1 VQRPRRALSLLGNRL
16 ETGRLVLYGLG
27 IGALVGFAGTAFT
40 VIVEFLQNLLLG
52 GITELLPPG
61 LPNEGGVLHAFS
73 GERSWLLPILMALAL
88 IVVIWLERVGSRT
101 ILGRLPDAPIQAQG
115 DGLDAALN
123 TYHNQGARVN
133 GREVAARTVAGAIA
147 IAGGVPLGREGPL
160 SSLATGIGVAFG
172 SVAQLSEADRRLV
185 FVAAMAAGLGIVL
198 RAPLAGAV
206 LAVEILYRRFEF
218 EIEALTPAVL
228 SSVVAFAIYGA
239 FRGFGPLFDL
249 PVLAGQP
256 PQLLPAFFVLG
267 LLEAA
272 AAFGFVAAFKGLT
285 RAWTLSKIPMVYR
298 LAIAGLVV
306 GLIGLLNPGV
316 LGDGLGW
323 SQLAMS
329 GFLPISSMLALMIWR
344 AFAVLFVGSV
354 GSPGGLIV
362 PSLGIGGLIGNLY
375 ALGLGALGIVLE
387 PAAFTLTGMAA
398 FLAGTFNVP
407 LAATLLVTEWSGY
420 GLLIPLL
427 LTTIAGYAITGREG
441 LYEHQA
447 ESRSSSPAHIAEYLR
462 DAVRLATGANAAPS
476 LVSTSETV
484 AVDAPSLD
492 SLVNATSIET
502 RSKNAPNLDLLD
514 LLSSESLAV
523 SDDDLE
529 RLYRMNVPENW
540 LGRAVRDL
548 DWPNGSL
555 LVAILRDGH
564 VRVPRGNTTLEARD
578 ELIIMA
584 EPEVFSSLNPS
595 LNSGRTESMVEG

>member
-73 GERSWLLPILMALAL
+73 GERSWLLPILMSLVL
-88 IVVIWLERVGSRT
+88 VTVIWLERIGSRT
-101 ILGRLPDAPIQAQG
+101 ILGRLPDAPIQAQS

-272 AAFGFVAAFKGLT
+272 AAFGFVAVFKGLT
-285 RAWTLSKIPMVYR
+285 RAWMLSKIPMTAR
-298 LAIAGLVV
+298 LAIAGSVV

-323 SQLAMS
+323 AQLAMS
-329 GFLPISSMLALMIWR
+329 GFLPISSMLALMLWR

-362 PSLGIGGLIGNLY
+362 PSLGIGGLIGNIY

-427 LTTIAGYAITGREG
+427 LTTIAGYALTGREG
-441 LYEHQA
+441 MYEHQA

-462 DAVRLATGANAAPS
+462 DAVRLATGANATPTLIAA
-476 LVSTSETV
+476 SETHSAADV
-484 AVDAPSLD
+484 PNLD
-492 SLVNATSIET
+492 PLVNATSIET

-529 RLYRMNVPENW
+529 RLYRMNVPETW

-584 EPEVFSSLNPS
+584 EPEVFSSLNPNRS
-595 LNSGRTESMVEG
+595 EAAEISG

>member
-1 VQRPRRALSLLGNRL
+1 
-16 ETGRLVLYGLG
+16 
-27 IGALVGFAGTAFT
+27 
-40 VIVEFLQNLLLG
+40 
-52 GITELLPPG
+52 
-61 LPNEGGVLHAFS
+61 
-73 GERSWLLPILMALAL
+73 
-88 IVVIWLERVGSRT
+88 
-101 ILGRLPDAPIQAQG
+101 
-115 DGLDAALN
+115 
-123 TYHNQGARVN
+123 
-133 GREVAARTVAGAIA
+133 
-147 IAGGVPLGREGPL
+147 
-160 SSLATGIGVAFG
+160 
-172 SVAQLSEADRRLV
+172 
-185 FVAAMAAGLGIVL
+185 
-198 RAPLAGAV
+198 
-206 LAVEILYRRFEF
+206 
-218 EIEALTPAVL
+218 
-228 SSVVAFAIYGA
+228 
-239 FRGFGPLFDL
+239 
-249 PVLAGQP
+249 
-256 PQLLPAFFVLG
+256 
-267 LLEAA
+267 
-272 AAFGFVAAFKGLT
+272 
-285 RAWTLSKIPMVYR
+285 

-329 GFLPISSMLALMIWR
+329 GFLPISSMLALMLWR

-476 LVSTSETV
+476 LIATGETL
-484 AVDAPSLD
+484 AADAPSLD
-492 SLVNATSIET
+492 SLVNTTSIET

-514 LLSSESLAV
+514 LLSGESLAV

-529 RLYRMNVPENW
+529 RLYRMNVPETW

-595 LNSGRTESMVEG
+595 RAEAVMDG

>member
-73 GERSWLLPILMALAL
+73 GERSWLLPILMALSLMA
-88 IVVIWLERVGSRT
+88 VIWLERIGSRT

-133 GREVAARTVAGAIA
+133 GREVAVRTVAGAIA
-147 IAGGVPLGREGPL
+147 IAGGLPLGREGPL

-272 AAFGFVAAFKGLT
+272 AAFAFVAAFKGLT
-285 RAWTLSKIPMVYR
+285 RAWTLSRIPMVYR
-298 LAIAGLVV
+298 LAIAGLIV

-354 GSPGGLIV
+354 GSPGGLI
-362 PSLGIGGLIGNLY
+362 

-462 DAVRLATGANAAPS
+462 DAVRLATGANAAPTLIS
-476 LVSTSETV
+476 SDTLAT
-484 AVDAPSLD
+484 DAPNLD
-492 SLVNATSIET
+492 PVVNASSIET

-514 LLSSESLAV
+514 LLSGESLAV

-529 RLYRMNVPENW
+529 RLYRMNVPETW

-584 EPEVFSSLNPS
+584 EPEVFSSLNRDGA
-595 LNSGRTESMVEG
+595 LIEG

>member
-73 GERSWLLPILMALAL
+73 GERSWLLPILMALVLVA
-88 IVVIWLERVGSRT
+88 VIWLERIGSRT

-160 SSLATGIGVAFG
+160 SSLATGIGVVFG

-239 FRGFGPLFDL
+239 FRGFEPLFDL

-285 RAWTLSKIPMVYR
+285 RAWTLSKIPMAAR

-323 SQLAMS
+323 AQLAMS
-329 GFLPISSMLALMIWR
+329 GFLPISSMLALMLWR

-362 PSLGIGGLIGNLY
+362 PSLGLGALIGNLY

-462 DAVRLATGANAAPS
+462 DAVRLATGKNTNPVASEQTNLEAPS
-476 LVSTSETV
+476 SDQVLN
-484 AVDAPSLD
+484 PIGL
-492 SLVNATSIET
+492 ET
-502 RSKNAPNLDLLD
+502 RIKNVPNLDLLD

-529 RLYRMNVPENW
+529 RLYRMDVPESW

-555 LVAILRDGH
+555 LVAILRGGH

-584 EPEVFSSLNPS
+584 EPDVFSSLNPS
-595 LNSGRTESMVEG
+595 RAEVVKDG

>member
-40 VIVEFLQNLLLG
+40 AAVEFLQNLLLG

-101 ILGRLPDAPIQAQG
+101 ILGRLPDAPIHAQG

-147 IAGGVPLGREGPL
+147 IAGGLPLGREGPL

-256 PQLLPAFFVLG
+256 PQLLLAFFVLG

-298 LAIAGLVV
+298 LFIAGLVV

-323 SQLAMS
+323 SQLAMA
-329 GFLPISSMLALMIWR
+329 GFLPISSMLALLLWR
-344 AFAVLFVGSV
+344 SFAVLFVGSV

-375 ALGLGALGIVLE
+375 ALGLGALGITLE

-462 DAVRLATGANAAPS
+462 DAVRLATGANAVPTLLSASEIPTADAVSHAP
-476 LVSTSETV
+476 
-484 AVDAPSLD
+484 
-492 SLVNATSIET
+492 LVNATSIET

-514 LLSSESLAV
+514 LLSGESLAV

-529 RLYRMNVPENW
+529 RLYRMNVPETW
-540 LGRAVRDL
+540 LGRAVREL

-564 VRVPRGNTTLEARD
+564 VRVPRGNTILEARD

-584 EPEVFSSLNPS
+584 EPEVFSSLNPQRTEVTVEG
-595 LNSGRTESMVEG
+595 LNSA

>member
-27 IGALVGFAGTAFT
+27 IGVLVGFAGTAFT

-88 IVVIWLERVGSRT
+88 VAVIWLERVGSRT

-133 GREVAARTVAGAIA
+133 GREVAVRTVAGAIA

-285 RAWTLSKIPMVYR
+285 RAWTISKIPMVYR

-329 GFLPISSMLALMIWR
+329 GFLPISSMLALIIWR

-375 ALGLGALGIVLE
+375 ALGLGSLGIVLE

-462 DAVRLATGANAAPS
+462 DAVRLATGANAAPN
-476 LVSTSETV
+476 
-484 AVDAPSLD
+484 AAPSLISTGETLAATD
-492 SLVNATSIET
+492 APNLDPFVNASSIET

-529 RLYRMNVPENW
+529 RLYRMNVPESW

-584 EPEVFSSLNPS
+584 EPEVFSSLNRDGA
-595 LNSGRTESMVEG
+595 LVEG

>member
-1 VQRPRRALSLLGNRL
+1 VQGPRRALSLLGNRL

-40 VIVEFLQNLLLG
+40 VAVEFLQNTLLG
-52 GITELLPPG
+52 GITGLLPPG

-88 IVVIWLERVGSRT
+88 AAMIWLERIGSRT
-101 ILGRLPDAPIQAQG
+101 IFGRLPEAPIQARG
-115 DGLDAALN
+115 DGLDSSLN
-123 TYHNQGARVN
+123 AYHNQGARVN
-133 GREVAARTVAGAIA
+133 AREVTARTVAGALS
-147 IAGGVPLGREGPL
+147 IAGGLPLGREGPL
-160 SSLATGIGVAFG
+160 SSLATGIGVVFG

-272 AAFGFVAAFKGLT
+272 AAVGFVAAFKGLT
-285 RAWTLSKIPMVYR
+285 RAWTFTKIPVIFR
-298 LAIAGLVV
+298 LVIAGLLV

-323 SQLAMS
+323 AQLAMS
-329 GFLPISSMLALMIWR
+329 GFLPISSMLALMLWR

-362 PSLGIGGLIGNLY
+362 PSLGLGALIGNLY

-427 LTTIAGYAITGREG
+427 LTTIAGYALTGREG

-462 DAVRLATGANAAPS
+462 DAVRLATGSSATQPSTEVATLASSDPQIATNLEPRSNPDLRVTNAS
-476 LVSTSETV
+476 
-484 AVDAPSLD
+484 
-492 SLVNATSIET
+492 NM
-502 RSKNAPNLDLLD
+502 DLLD
-514 LLSSESLAV
+514 LLSGESLAV

-529 RLYRMNVPENW
+529 RLYRMNVPESW

-555 LVAILRDGH
+555 LVAILRSGH
-564 VRVPRGNTTLEARD
+564 VRVPRGNTMLEPRD
-578 ELIIMA
+578 ELIVMA

-595 LNSGRTESMVEG
+595 LNSGRPEAMVEG

>member
-1 VQRPRRALSLLGNRL
+1 MQRPRRALSLLGNRL

-27 IGALVGFAGTAFT
+27 IGVLVGFAGTAFT
-40 VIVEFLQNLLLG
+40 VAVEFLQNTLLG
-52 GITELLPPG
+52 GITGLLPPG
-61 LPNEGGVLHAFS
+61 LPNEGGVLQTFS
-73 GERSWLLPILMALAL
+73 GERSWLLPILMAFALAA
-88 IVVIWLERVGSRT
+88 VIWFERIGSRT
-101 ILGRLPDAPIQAQG
+101 IFGRLPDAPIQARG

-123 TYHNQGARVN
+123 SYHNQGARVN
-133 GREVAARTVAGAIA
+133 AREVTARTLAGAVA
-147 IAGGVPLGREGPL
+147 IAGGLPLGREGPL

-272 AAFGFVAAFKGLT
+272 AAVGFVAAFKGLT
-285 RAWTLSKIPMVYR
+285 RAWNLTKIPMVVR
-298 LAIAGLVV
+298 LVIVGVIV

-323 SQLAMS
+323 AQLAMS
-329 GFLPISSMLALMIWR
+329 GFLPISSMLALMLWR

-362 PSLGIGGLIGNLY
+362 PSLVIGGLIGNVY
-375 ALGLGALGIVLE
+375 ALALGALGITLE

-398 FLAGTFNVP
+398 FLAGTFNAP

-427 LTTIAGYAITGREG
+427 LTTIAGYALTGREG

-462 DAVRLATGANAAPS
+462 DAVRLATGSAAQG
-476 LVSTSETV
+476 TAETV
-484 AVDAPSLD
+484 ATDPQTTTNLESRGASANPDLRVTM
-492 SLVNATSIET
+492 TST
-502 RSKNAPNLDLLD
+502 TNMDLLD

-523 SDDDLE
+523 SEDDLE
-529 RLYRMNVPENW
+529 RLYRMNVPEGW

-555 LVAILRDGH
+555 LVAILRGGH
-564 VRVPRGNTTLEARD
+564 VRVPRGNTILEPRD

-595 LNSGRTESMVEG
+595 RAEAVMDG

>member
-1 VQRPRRALSLLGNRL
+1 VQRPRRALNLLGNRL

-73 GERSWLLPILMALAL
+73 GERSWLLPILMALVLVA
-88 IVVIWLERVGSRT
+88 VIWLERIGSRT

-285 RAWTLSKIPMVYR
+285 RAWTLSKIPMAAR
-298 LAIAGLVV
+298 LVIAGLVV

-323 SQLAMS
+323 AQLAMS
-329 GFLPISSMLALMIWR
+329 GFLPISSMLALMLWR

-447 ESRSSSPAHIAEYLR
+447 ESRSSSPA
-462 DAVRLATGANAAPS
+462 LATGANAAPS
-476 LVSTSETV
+476 LIPASEPLTTDV
-484 AVDAPSLD
+484 PNLD
-492 SLVNATSIET
+492 PLVNATSIET

-529 RLYRMNVPENW
+529 RLYRMNVPETW

-595 LNSGRTESMVEG
+595 RSEAVVDG

>member
-1 VQRPRRALSLLGNRL
+1 L
-16 ETGRLVLYGLG
+16 
-27 IGALVGFAGTAFT
+27 
-40 VIVEFLQNLLLG
+40 
-52 GITELLPPG
+52 
-61 LPNEGGVLHAFS
+61 
-73 GERSWLLPILMALAL
+73 
-88 IVVIWLERVGSRT
+88 
-101 ILGRLPDAPIQAQG
+101 
-115 DGLDAALN
+115 
-123 TYHNQGARVN
+123 GARVN
-133 GREVAARTVAGAIA
+133 GRDVAVRSLAGAVVIA
-147 IAGGVPLGREGPL
+147 AGVPLGREGPL

-239 FRGFGPLFDL
+239 FRGFGPLFEL

-285 RAWTLSKIPMVYR
+285 RAWTISNIPMVYR
-298 LAIAGLVV
+298 LVIVGLVV

-329 GFLPISSMLALMIWR
+329 GFLPISSMLALMLWR
-344 AFAVLFVGSV
+344 AFAVLFVGSA

-362 PSLGIGGLIGNLY
+362 PSLGIGALIGNLY
-375 ALGLGALGIVLE
+375 ALGLGTLGIVLE

-427 LTTIAGYAITGREG
+427 VTTIAGYALTGREG
-441 LYEHQA
+441 LYTHQA

-462 DAVRLATGANAAPS
+462 DAVRLATGANTAANPS
-476 LVSTSETV
+476 LNPSLGPSV
-484 AVDAPSLD
+484 AVSQSLNFTTEAPNLDPLLNPSSL
-492 SLVNATSIET
+492 ET
-502 RSKNAPNLDLLD
+502 RIKNAPNFDLLD
-514 LLSSESLAV
+514 LLSGESLAV
-523 SDDDLE
+523 SDEDLE
-529 RLYRMNVPENW
+529 RLYRMGVPESW

-555 LVAILRDGH
+555 LVAILREGH
-564 VRVPRGNTTLEARD
+564 VRVPRGNTILEARD

-584 EPEVFSSLNPS
+584 EPDVFASLNPQGTEV
-595 LNSGRTESMVEG
+595 LISG

>member
-1 VQRPRRALSLLGNRL
+1 MQRPRRALSLLGNRL

-27 IGALVGFAGTAFT
+27 IGVLVGFAGTAFT
-40 VIVEFLQNLLLG
+40 VAVEFLQNTLLG
-52 GITELLPPG
+52 GITGFLPPG
-61 LPNEGGVLHAFS
+61 LPNEGGVLQTFS
-73 GERSWLLPILMALAL
+73 GERSWLLPILMAFALAA
-88 IVVIWLERVGSRT
+88 VIWFERIGSRT
-101 ILGRLPDAPIQAQG
+101 IFGRLPDAPIQARG

-123 TYHNQGARVN
+123 SYHNQGARVN
-133 GREVAARTVAGAIA
+133 AREVTARTLAGAVA
-147 IAGGVPLGREGPL
+147 IAGGLPLGREGPL

-272 AAFGFVAAFKGLT
+272 AAVGFVAAFKGLT
-285 RAWTLSKIPMVYR
+285 RAWNLTKIPMVVR
-298 LAIAGLVV
+298 LVIVGVIV

-323 SQLAMS
+323 AQLAMS
-329 GFLPISSMLALMIWR
+329 GFLPISSMLALMLWR

-362 PSLGIGGLIGNLY
+362 PSLVIGGLIGNVY
-375 ALGLGALGIVLE
+375 ALALGALGITLE

-398 FLAGTFNVP
+398 FLAGTFNAP

-427 LTTIAGYAITGREG
+427 LTTIAGYALTGREG

-462 DAVRLATGANAAPS
+462 DAVRLATGSAAQG
-476 LVSTSETV
+476 TAETV
-484 AVDAPSLD
+484 ATDPQTTTNLESRGASANPDLRVTM
-492 SLVNATSIET
+492 TST
-502 RSKNAPNLDLLD
+502 TNMDLLD

-523 SDDDLE
+523 SEDDLE
-529 RLYRMNVPENW
+529 RLYRMNVPEGW

-555 LVAILRDGH
+555 LVAILRGGH
-564 VRVPRGNTTLEARD
+564 VRVPRGNTILEPRD

-595 LNSGRTESMVEG
+595 RAEAVMDG

>member
-1 VQRPRRALSLLGNRL
+1 MQRPRRALSLLGNRL

-27 IGALVGFAGTAFT
+27 IGVLVGFAGTAFT
-40 VIVEFLQNLLLG
+40 VAVEFLQNTLLG
-52 GITELLPPG
+52 GITGLLPPG
-61 LPNEGGVLHAFS
+61 LPNEGGVLQTFS
-73 GERSWLLPILMALAL
+73 GERSWLLPILMTFALAA
-88 IVVIWLERVGSRT
+88 VIWFERIGSRT
-101 ILGRLPDAPIQAQG
+101 IFGRLPDAPIQARG

-123 TYHNQGARVN
+123 SYHNQGARVN
-133 GREVAARTVAGAIA
+133 AREVTARTLAGAVA
-147 IAGGVPLGREGPL
+147 IAGGLPLGREGPL

-272 AAFGFVAAFKGLT
+272 AAVGFVAAFKGLT
-285 RAWTLSKIPMVYR
+285 RAWNLTKIPMVVR
-298 LAIAGLVV
+298 LVIVGVIV

-323 SQLAMS
+323 AQLAMS
-329 GFLPISSMLALMIWR
+329 GFLPISSMLALMLWR

-362 PSLGIGGLIGNLY
+362 PSLVIGGLIGNVY
-375 ALGLGALGIVLE
+375 ALALGALGITLE

-398 FLAGTFNVP
+398 FLAGTFNAP

-427 LTTIAGYAITGREG
+427 LTTIAGYALTGRAG

-462 DAVRLATGANAAPS
+462 DAVRLATGSAAQG
-476 LVSTSETV
+476 TAETV
-484 AVDAPSLD
+484 ATDPQTTTNLESRGASANPDLRVTM
-492 SLVNATSIET
+492 TST
-502 RSKNAPNLDLLD
+502 TNMDLLD

-523 SDDDLE
+523 SEDDLE
-529 RLYRMNVPENW
+529 RLYRMHVPEGW

-555 LVAILRDGH
+555 LVAILRGGH
-564 VRVPRGNTTLEARD
+564 VRVPRGNTILEPRD

-595 LNSGRTESMVEG
+595 RAEAVMDG

>member
-27 IGALVGFAGTAFT
+27 IGVLVGFAGTAFT
-40 VIVEFLQNLLLG
+40 VLVEFLQNTLLG
-52 GITELLPPG
+52 GITGLLPPG

-73 GERSWLLPILMALAL
+73 GERSWLLPILMAFAL
-88 IVVIWLERVGSRT
+88 SAVLWLERVASRT
-101 ILGRLPDAPIQAQG
+101 IFGRLPEAPVQARG
-115 DGLDAALN
+115 DGLDASLN
-123 TYHNQGARVN
+123 AYHNQGARVN
-133 GREVAARTVAGAIA
+133 AREATARTLAGAVA
-147 IAGGVPLGREGPL
+147 IAGGLPLGREGPL

-267 LLEAA
+267 LLEAVA
-272 AAFGFVAAFKGLT
+272 AVGFVAAFKGLT
-285 RAWTLSKIPMVYR
+285 RAWSYTKLPMLAR
-298 LAIAGLVV
+298 LMIVGVVV

-323 SQLAMS
+323 AQLAMS
-329 GFLPISSMLALMIWR
+329 GFLPISSMLALMLWR

-362 PSLGIGGLIGNLY
+362 PSLVIGGLIGNVY
-375 ALGLGALGIVLE
+375 ALTLGALGITLE

-398 FLAGTFNVP
+398 FLAGTFNAP

-427 LTTIAGYAITGREG
+427 LTTVAGYALTGREG

-462 DAVRLATGANAAPS
+462 DAVRLATGTNTASHLTSSEPS
-476 LVSTSETV
+476 VS
-484 AVDAPSLD
+484 ADAPNLEPI
-492 SLVNATSIET
+492 VNVSSIET
-502 RSKNAPNLDLLD
+502 RSKNVPNLDLLD

-529 RLYRMNVPENW
+529 RLYRMNVPETW

-555 LVAILRDGH
+555 LVAILREGH

-584 EPEVFSSLNPS
+584 EPEVFSSLNPN
-595 LNSGRTESMVEG
+595 LNAGRAEAMVEP

>member
-88 IVVIWLERVGSRT
+88 IAVIWLERIGSRT
-101 ILGRLPDAPIQAQG
+101 ILGHLPESPIQAQG

-298 LAIAGLVV
+298 LVIAGLVV

-329 GFLPISSMLALMIWR
+329 GFLPISSMLALMLWR
-344 AFAVLFVGSV
+344 AFAVLFIGSV

-462 DAVRLATGANAAPS
+462 DAVRLATGASTAPS
-476 LVSTSETV
+476 LISTSETV
-484 AVDAPSLD
+484 AADAPNPD
-492 SLVNATSIET
+492 SLVNTTSIET

-529 RLYRMNVPENW
+529 RLYRMNVPETW

>member
-73 GERSWLLPILMALAL
+73 GERSWLLPILMALVLVA
-88 IVVIWLERVGSRT
+88 VIWLERIGSRT

-160 SSLATGIGVAFG
+160 SSLATGIGVVFG

-239 FRGFGPLFDL
+239 FRGFEPLFDL

-285 RAWTLSKIPMVYR
+285 RAWTLSKIPMAAR

-323 SQLAMS
+323 AQLAMS
-329 GFLPISSMLALMIWR
+329 GFLPISSMLALMLWR

-362 PSLGIGGLIGNLY
+362 PSLGLGALIGNLY

-462 DAVRLATGANAAPS
+462 DAVRLATGKNTNPVASEQTNLEAPS
-476 LVSTSETV
+476 SDQVLN
-484 AVDAPSLD
+484 PIGL
-492 SLVNATSIET
+492 ET
-502 RSKNAPNLDLLD
+502 RIKNVPNLDLLD

-529 RLYRMNVPENW
+529 RLYRMDVPESW

-555 LVAILRDGH
+555 LVAILRGGH
-564 VRVPRGNTTLEARD
+564 VRVPRGNTILEARD

-584 EPEVFSSLNPS
+584 EPDVFSSLNPS
-595 LNSGRTESMVEG
+595 RAEVVKDG

>member
-1 VQRPRRALSLLGNRL
+1 MQRPRRALSLLGNRL

-27 IGALVGFAGTAFT
+27 IGVLVGFAGTAFT
-40 VIVEFLQNLLLG
+40 VAVEFLQNTLLG
-52 GITELLPPG
+52 GITGLLPPG
-61 LPNEGGVLHAFS
+61 LPNEGGVLQTFS
-73 GERSWLLPILMALAL
+73 GERSWLLPILMAFALAA
-88 IVVIWLERVGSRT
+88 VIWFERIGSRT
-101 ILGRLPDAPIQAQG
+101 IFGRLPDAPIQARG

-123 TYHNQGARVN
+123 SYHNQGARVN
-133 GREVAARTVAGAIA
+133 AREVTARTLAGAVA
-147 IAGGVPLGREGPL
+147 IAGGLPLGREGPL

-272 AAFGFVAAFKGLT
+272 AAVGFVAAFKGLT
-285 RAWTLSKIPMVYR
+285 RAWNLTKIPMVAR
-298 LAIAGLVV
+298 LVIVGVIV

-323 SQLAMS
+323 AQLAMS
-329 GFLPISSMLALMIWR
+329 GFLPISSMLALMLWR

-362 PSLGIGGLIGNLY
+362 PSLVIGGLIGNVY
-375 ALGLGALGIVLE
+375 ALALGTLGITLE

-398 FLAGTFNVP
+398 FLAGTFNAP

-427 LTTIAGYAITGREG
+427 LTTIAGYALTGREG

-462 DAVRLATGANAAPS
+462 DAVRLATGSAAQG
-476 LVSTSETV
+476 TTETV
-484 AVDAPSLD
+484 ATDPQTTTNLESRGASANPDLRVTM
-492 SLVNATSIET
+492 TST
-502 RSKNAPNLDLLD
+502 TNMDLLD

-523 SDDDLE
+523 SEDDLE
-529 RLYRMNVPENW
+529 RLYRMHVPEGW

-564 VRVPRGNTTLEARD
+564 VRVPRGNTILEPRD

-595 LNSGRTESMVEG
+595 RAEAVMDG

>member
-1 VQRPRRALSLLGNRL
+1 M
-16 ETGRLVLYGLG
+16 
-27 IGALVGFAGTAFT
+27 AF
-40 VIVEFLQNLLLG
+40 
-52 GITELLPPG
+52 
-61 LPNEGGVLHAFS
+61 
-73 GERSWLLPILMALAL
+73 ALAA
-88 IVVIWLERVGSRT
+88 VIWFERIGSRT
-101 ILGRLPDAPIQAQG
+101 IFGRLPDAPIQARG

-123 TYHNQGARVN
+123 SYHNQGARVN
-133 GREVAARTVAGAIA
+133 AREVTARTLAGAVA
-147 IAGGVPLGREGPL
+147 IAGGLPLGREGPL

-272 AAFGFVAAFKGLT
+272 AAVGFVAAFKGLT
-285 RAWTLSKIPMVYR
+285 RAWNLTKIPMVVR
-298 LAIAGLVV
+298 LVIVGVIV

-323 SQLAMS
+323 AQLAMS
-329 GFLPISSMLALMIWR
+329 GFLPISSMLALMLWR

-362 PSLGIGGLIGNLY
+362 PSLVIGGLIGNVY
-375 ALGLGALGIVLE
+375 ALALGALGITLE

-398 FLAGTFNVP
+398 FLAGTFNAP

-427 LTTIAGYAITGREG
+427 LTTIAGYALTGREG

-462 DAVRLATGANAAPS
+462 DAVRLATGSAAQG
-476 LVSTSETV
+476 TAETV
-484 AVDAPSLD
+484 ATDPQTTTNLESRGASANPDLRVTM
-492 SLVNATSIET
+492 TST
-502 RSKNAPNLDLLD
+502 TNMDLLD

-529 RLYRMNVPENW
+529 RLYRMNVPEGW

-564 VRVPRGNTTLEARD
+564 VRVPRGNTILEPRD

-595 LNSGRTESMVEG
+595 RAEAVMDG